1 MALTFPITNRI
12 VIGAGRVFFAEE
24 NSATAEGEDFRYLGD
39 SPALSLS
46 ATTEKVEVDSS
57 DAPVAETLVSI
68 TKKVARSFKMTLRN
82 VSSDNLALFI
92 MGTASTVTQTATGG
106 STAIVSAVP
115 GRYYKIGGTSV
126 FGLTISATGVRAG
139 ATASGSVVTG
149 TKWQYDGNSGLLY
162 FTTGSAVSG
171 AHTILYTKTTASH
184 SKVESNTTGALKGT
198 LLFVSDNT
206 EGSEDVWKISR
217 CEIAPDGEA
226 ALKSR
231 DNPVELAFAV
241 NVLTRDSVTPQVTVN
256 GQAVTY

>member
-1 MALTFPITNRI
+1 MALTYPISNRI
-12 VIGAGRVFFAEE
+12 VIGAGRCFFAVE
-24 NSATAEGEDFRYLGD
+24 NSASSEGEDFRYLGD
-39 SPALSLS
+39 NPALSLS
-46 ATTEKVEVDSS
+46 ATTEKIEVDSS

-68 TKKVARSFKMTLRN
+68 TKKVARTMKMTLRH

-106 STAIVSAVP
+106 TTSISSAVP
-115 GRYYKIGGTSV
+115 GRYYKIGGTTV
-126 FGLTISATGVRAG
+126 FGLSISATGVRAG
-139 ATASGSVVTG
+139 ATASGTAVTG
-149 TKWQYDGNSGLLY
+149 TKWEYDGSAGLLY
-162 FTTGSAVSG
+162 FTTGSAVTG
-171 AHTILYTKTTASH
+171 PYTVVYTKTATSH

-231 DNPVELAFAV
+231 DNPVELAFSV
-241 NVLTRDSVTPQVTVN
+241 NILTRDSTTPQITVN

>member
-1 MALTFPITNRI
+1 MALTYPISNRI
-12 VIGAGRVFFAEE
+12 VIGAGRCFFAPET
-24 NSATAEGEDFRYLGD
+24 SATVEGEDFRYLGD

-68 TKKVARSFKMTLRN
+68 TKKVTRAFKMTLRH
-82 VSSDNLALFI
+82 VSADNLALFI
-92 MGTASTVTQTATGG
+92 MGTASTVTKTATGG
-106 STAIVSAVP
+106 TTTIASAVP
-115 GRYYKIGGTSV
+115 GRYYKIGGTTV
-126 FGLTISATGVRAG
+126 FGLTIA
-139 ATASGSVVTG
+139 ASGVHAGTVSGASVTG
-149 TKWQYDGNSGLLY
+149 TKWEYDGSAGLLY
-162 FTTGSAVSG
+162 FTTGSAVTG
-171 AHTILYTKTTASH
+171 AYVVAYTKTTASH

-231 DNPVELAFAV
+231 DNPIELAFAV
-241 NVLTRDSVTPQVTVN
+241 NVLTRDSTTPQVTVN

>member
-1 MALTFPITNRI
+1 MALSYPIANRI
-12 VIGAGRVFFAEE
+12 VIGAGRCFFAPET
-24 NSATAEGEDFRYLGD
+24 SSTTEGEDFRYLGD
-39 SPALSLS
+39 SPSLSLS

-68 TKKVARSFKMTLRN
+68 TKKVTRSFKMTLRH

-92 MGTASTVTQTATGG
+92 MGTASNVTQTATGG
-106 STAIVSAVP
+106 VTAIASAVP
-115 GRYYKIGGTSV
+115 GRYYKIGGTTV
-126 FGLTISATGVRAG
+126 FGLTITATGVKSAATG
-139 ATASGSVVTG
+139 AAVVTG
-149 TKWQYDGNSGLLY
+149 TKWEYDGSAGLLY
-162 FTTGSAVSG
+162 FTTGSGVTG
-171 AHTILYTKTTASH
+171 AYNVTYTKTATTH

-231 DNPVELAFAV
+231 DNPIELAFAV
-241 NVLTRDSVTPQVTVN
+241 NVLTRDSTTPQVTVN
-256 GQAVTY
+256 GQAVAY